1 MATTSTPGA
10 MRSLGEGSSGPS
22 INDWSRHRPTI
33 KRLYLNERKKLK
45 EVMDIMARDYNFVA
59 S

>member
-10 MRSLGEGSSGPS
+10 TRSPGGGSSGPS
-22 INDWSRHRPTI
+22 ANDWSRHRPTI
-33 KRLYLNERKKLK
+33 KRLYLDEKKKLR
-45 EVMDIMARDYNFVA
+45 EVMEIMARDYHFVA